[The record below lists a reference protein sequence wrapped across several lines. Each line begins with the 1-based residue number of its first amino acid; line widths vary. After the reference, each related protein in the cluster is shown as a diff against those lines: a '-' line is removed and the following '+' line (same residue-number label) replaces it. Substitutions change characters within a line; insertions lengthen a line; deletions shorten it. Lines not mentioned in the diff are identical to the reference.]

1 MTSDP
6 CALVRPDVEAL
17 ADGAAPTAVQQAHL
31 DTCAACQAE
40 LALARRIERVLA
52 AWPTPAPPPHFALAV
67 AAAARRERWRQ
78 EQVLDWGFNV
88 ALGAGL
94 AALLIGL
101 AGAAWVVGTTAS
113 ADPGAAP
120 EVLVTTAGAAL
131 GAIRAQA
138 TVVGTATLLVTATL
152 GAWWWAEERARW

>member
-6 CALVRPDVEAL
+6 CAIVRPDIEAL
-17 ADGAAPTAVQQAHL
+17 ADGAAPTAAQQAHL
-31 DTCAACQAE
+31 DACAECQAE

-52 AWPTPAPPPHFALAV
+52 AWPTPAPPPHFALTV
-67 AAAARRERWRQ
+67 TAAARRERWRQ

-94 AALLIGL
+94 AALGTGL
-101 AGAAWVVGTTAS
+101 AGAAWVLG
-113 ADPGAAP
+113 
-120 EVLVTTAGAAL
+120 TTAGAGPAAVPGLLATSADAAL
-131 GAIRAQA
+131 AVIRAQA
-138 TVVGTATLLVTATL
+138 TVVGTATLLVTTTL